1 MVKLPKEYSQ
11 LKDSDFPAIIGGISY
26 ESKQELAER
35 YEADLMALAQL
46 LYDIWQD
53 SKISSLNDGT

>member
-1 MVKLPKEYSQ
+1 MAIKLPKEYEE
-11 LKDSDFPAIIGGISY
+11 LKDSDFPMDIGGINYKSN
-26 ESKQELAER
+26 QELAER

-53 SKISSLNDGT
+53 KKLDS